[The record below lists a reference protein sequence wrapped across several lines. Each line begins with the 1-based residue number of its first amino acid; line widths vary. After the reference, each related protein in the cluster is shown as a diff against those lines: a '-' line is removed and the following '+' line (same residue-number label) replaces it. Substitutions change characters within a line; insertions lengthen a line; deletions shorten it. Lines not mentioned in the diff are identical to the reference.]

1 MVDPTP
7 KTRPRHDS
15 SPPLCRPV
23 KPVEDGVSSKSR
35 QKTPPS
41 LLRRPSFPVRTRQV
55 GQQDVPDAV
64 SSTERIRQKETLPEE
79 RTCHK
84 VHSSHQDH
92 VVSVE
97 LTKETQHTSSE
108 HCSKGMQTDSSN
120 SVSSSVSIQGFEIC
134 DDATTPF
141 ADIAEPVFDHQNI
154 EHDEIEEIHPPV
166 CSPSLQYEI
175 SEHNLLEDKGNHG
188 VYDKST
194 TKCSFETSSDNVN
207 LHNTEA
213 GIKKES
219 PSVELDHPLRSEGRF
234 IFKDDIP
241 ISMPTNGSNMVSEQ
255 ITISSHG
262 DDKFTVRELL
272 SSVAEPATPLVASP
286 SSSTHKC
293 LLPDKVTT
301 LHTSS
306 AEKLAGSHLP
316 AAFDD
321 VIHVIRHS
329 SFRVGSEQPVTE
341 NLEVGVQNVD
351 VGKLVTVVKDELELK
366 NGTTTTPL
374 TLKSSSCSDA
384 LCSKPNT
391 SEHSA
396 IKESTGANPPM
407 LPTTNS
413 DSTEH
418 TKPVTPVVEEEVPAK
433 ETLDVKSFRQ
443 RAEALEG
450 LLELSA
456 ELLQH
461 NRLEELAVVLK
472 PFGKDKVSPRETAIW
487 LARSLKGMMIEDNAR
502 SS

>member
-7 KTRPRHDS
+7 KTKPRHDN

-23 KPVEDGVSSKSR
+23 KPVEDGLSSKSR
-35 QKTPPS
+35 QRTPPT
-41 LLRRPSFPVRTRQV
+41 LLRRPSFPARTRQA
-55 GQQDVPDAV
+55 GLDVPDAV
-64 SSTERIRQKETLPEE
+64 SSTERIRQKETSSEG
-79 RTCHK
+79 RTSNK
-84 VHSSHQDH
+84 VHNTHQDH

-97 LTKETQHTSSE
+97 LTKETQHTTSE
-108 HCSKGMQTDSSN
+108 HCSKEMHTDSSN

-134 DDATTPF
+134 DDAATPF
-141 ADIAEPVFDHQNI
+141 ADIVEPVFDQQSI
-154 EHDEIEEIHPPV
+154 EHDEIEETHPPG
-166 CSPSLQYEI
+166 CSPSLQYEMC
-175 SEHNLLEDKGNHG
+175 EHKLLGDKGNHG
-188 VYDKST
+188 VDDKPT
-194 TKCSFETSSDNVN
+194 ECSSEISSDIVN

-213 GIKKES
+213 GVKKES
-219 PSVELDHPLRSEGRF
+219 PNVELDLPLRSEGRF
-234 IFKDDIP
+234 VFKDDIP
-241 ISMPTNGSNMVSEQ
+241 INMPSSRPNMVTESN
-255 ITISSHG
+255 TISSYG

-272 SSVAEPATPLVASP
+272 SSVAEPTTPLVATP

-293 LLPDKVTT
+293 LLSDKLTT
-301 LHTSS
+301 LHNPSS
-306 AEKLAGSHLP
+306 EKLASSHLP

-366 NGTTTTPL
+366 NGTTTPL

-384 LCSKPNT
+384 PCLKSNISDHSGVKET
-391 SEHSA
+391 SVGNA
-396 IKESTGANPPM
+396 PM
-407 LPTTNS
+407 VATTNS
-413 DSTEH
+413 DSSEH
-418 TKPVTPVVEEEVPAK
+418 TKPITPVVVEEVPAK

-487 LARSLKGMMIEDNAR
+487 LAKSLKGMMIEDNAR